1 MSAYGD
7 YGEPRRYRSTRTRP
21 RDRGEPEFV
30 TETTYVERGKGPPP
44 RDLVYRQREESVED
58 IARDFPPPAGDRYAR
73 GYNDYSQPRRARSV
87 GRRDYYDDDAYS
99 DYAGPAAA
107 GAAAGYAA
115 GRNRGRRGD
124 RRGGDR
130 YDREYDSEDYHS
142 PRRKKE
148 RRKSGVGEVLEGLG
162 LGGVAAAITG
172 RSRSRS
178 RSRTRRDKPR
188 GRGYSSGS
196 DRSRTRSRS
205 KGRAER
211 KWAQAAQAALVAGAV
226 EAFRSRKEPG
236 PWTGEKGRRIATAA
250 LGAGGI
256 DGLVDRDPGT
266 KTKRH
271 LAEAVIGGLA
281 ANRLA
286 NGPRSK
292 SRGRDR
298 DESPYGRS
306 RSRSRSIF
314 GRGRSQSRGRD
325 GGGGGGGGLKELAGG
340 AAIAAAGKALYDRV
354 RSKSRRR
361 RSPSSSS
368 ADSYVP
374 SRNRRRNNGQARS
387 LPSDTGARGD
397 RGRSDRALPAAGAG
411 AGAGALAA
419 SNGNAQNRDRSK
431 SSSSSTTDIEAKRK
445 KMRGKELITAGLAT
459 VATIHAAHGVY
470 SSMEAHE
477 KRHKLVAEGEMSPEE
492 ARKKQTKAW
501 VQDAAAVG
509 IAALGIKGAFS
520 EWKEMNEHRREI
532 HEIEKHKRDKQK
544 KHQKREKE
552 LQHQQ
557 QLDLMRMYSGMGQ
570 GQQNP
575 YGGQGMPGPPPGGQ
589 MMANFPPP
597 PPPMGAPSARY

>member
-1 MSAYGD
+1 MSEYGD
-7 YGEPRRYRSTRTRP
+7 YDEPRRYRTTRTRP
-21 RDRGEPEFV
+21 RERGDPEFV
-30 TETTYVERGKGPPP
+30 QETTYIERGKGMPP
-44 RDLVYRQREESVED
+44 RDLVYRPREDSVED
-58 IARDFPPPAGDRYAR
+58 IPRDFPPPAGDRYAR
-73 GYNDYSQPRRARSV
+73 RYDNYPPPRRARSV
-87 GRRDYYDDDAYS
+87 GRRDYYDDDGYS

-115 GRNRGRRGD
+115 GRGSRRHDRRGD
-124 RRGGDR
+124 RH
-130 YDREYDSEDYHS
+130 DREYDSEDYQS
-142 PRRKKE
+142 PRRHRE
-148 RRKSGVGEVLEGLG
+148 RKKSGVGEVLEGLG
-162 LGGVAAAITG
+162 LGGVAAAIVG

-178 RSRTRRDKPR
+178 RSRHRKDKSR
-188 GRGYSSGS
+188 GRRYSDESS
-196 DRSRTRSRS
+196 RSRTRSRS

-226 EAFRSRKEPG
+226 EAFRARKEPG
-236 PWTGEKGRRIATAA
+236 TWTGEKGRRIATAA
-250 LGAGGI
+250 ISAGGI
-256 DGLVDRDPGT
+256 DGLVDRDPDK

-281 ANRLA
+281 ANRIA

-292 SRGRDR
+292 SRGRDG
-298 DESPYGRS
+298 SPYGRS
-306 RSRSRSIF
+306 RSRSRSTF

-325 GGGGGGGGLKELAGG
+325 GGGKGLKELAAGG
-340 AAIAAAGKALYDRV
+340 ALAAAGKAIYDRV

-387 LPSDTGARGD
+387 LPPDTGARAD
-397 RGRSDRALPAAGAG
+397 RGRNFNSGALPAAGAG
-411 AGAGALAA
+411 AAAGALAA
-419 SNGNAQNRDRSK
+419 GNGSSRNRSPS
-431 SSSSSTTDIEAKRK
+431 SSSSSTAIEEKRK

-520 EWKEMNEHRREI
+520 EWKEMNEHRFENSVNVT
-532 HEIEKHKRDKQK
+532 
-544 KHQKREKE
+544 
-552 LQHQQ
+552 
-557 QLDLMRMYSGMGQ
+557 LDSC
-570 GQQNP
+570 
-575 YGGQGMPGPPPGGQ
+575 
-589 MMANFPPP
+589 
-597 PPPMGAPSARY
+597 

>member
-7 YGEPRRYRSTRTRP
+7 YDEPRRYRSTRTRP
-21 RDRGEPEFV
+21 RDRGDPEFV
-30 TETTYVERGKGPPP
+30 QETTYVERGHGPPP
-44 RDLVYRQREESVED
+44 RDLVYRQREDSVED
-58 IARDFPPPAGDRYAR
+58 IPRDFPPPAGDRYGR
-73 GYNDYSQPRRARSV
+73 RYNDQPPPRRARSV
-87 GRRDYYDDDAYS
+87 GRRDYYDDDRYS
-99 DYAGPAAA
+99 EYGPAAA
-107 GAAAGYAA
+107 GAAGGYAA
-115 GRNRGRRGD
+115 GRRGGRRD
-124 RRGGDR
+124 RKPDR
-130 YDREYDSEDYHS
+130 YDRDYDSEDYQS
-142 PRRKKE
+142 PRRHKD

-178 RSRTRRDKPR
+178 RSRHRGDKSRGRRD
-188 GRGYSSGS
+188 YSSGS
-196 DRSRTRSRS
+196 DRSRDRS
-205 KGRAER
+205 KGRSER

-226 EAFRSRKEPG
+226 EAFRSRKEAG
-236 PWTGEKGRRIATAA
+236 PWTGAKGRRIATAA
-250 LGAGGI
+250 LSAGGI
-256 DGLVDRDPGT
+256 DGLVDRNPDK

-286 NGPRSK
+286 NGPRSR
-292 SRGRDR
+292 SRGR
-298 DESPYGRS
+298 DESPYGNRS

-325 GGGGGGGGLKELAGG
+325 GAGNGLKDLAAGG
-340 AAIAAAGKALYDRV
+340 ALAAAGKAIYDRV

-387 LPSDTGARGD
+387 LPPDTGARAD
-397 RGRSDRALPAAGAG
+397 RGRMPNAGAVTAG
-411 AGAGALAA
+411 AGAGALATK
-419 SNGNAQNRDRSK
+419 NGPNQTR
-431 SSSSSTTDIEAKRK
+431 SSSSSSSETDIENKRK

-520 EWKEMNEHRREI
+520 EWKEMNEHR
-532 HEIEKHKRDKQK
+532 HV
-544 KHQKREKE
+544 
-552 LQHQQ
+552 
-557 QLDLMRMYSGMGQ
+557 
-570 GQQNP
+570 
-575 YGGQGMPGPPPGGQ
+575 
-589 MMANFPPP
+589 
-597 PPPMGAPSARY
+597 